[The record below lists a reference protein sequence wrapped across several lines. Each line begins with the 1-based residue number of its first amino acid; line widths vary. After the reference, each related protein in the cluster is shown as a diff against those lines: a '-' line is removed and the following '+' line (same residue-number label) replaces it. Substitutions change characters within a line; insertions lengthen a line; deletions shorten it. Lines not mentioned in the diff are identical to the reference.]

1 MENQGGAVKTS
12 RIYPNGGFEYMI
24 GNTDWSVE
32 YLQNIKLATV
42 DSNSAPITIPY
53 DFDHAGI
60 VNTLTPC
67 PPKNYIYLP

>member
-1 MENQGGAVKTS
+1 
-12 RIYPNGGFEYMI
+12 MI

-60 VNTLTPC
+60 VNTP
-67 PPKNYIYLP
+67 YALPAEELHLSSIKGTTVSWILYKRHAGI